1 MFTCQNRRLGRWHGL
16 WTSSSSAEPA
26 PTEVVPEA
34 MPDAS
39 TVGCIRMRIM
49 KTWIW
54 RIETET
60 TKTGSLGICFPN
72 SLDLWASLCLPDL
85 CSFAA
90 LPGHWQYQKIVKSA
104 PGRSV
109 RNPKGSKPNRL
120 EAPSKSNLRLW
131 LPLLFELFSSIT
143 CNHARL
149 IEARF

>member
-1 MFTCQNRRLGRWHGL
+1 MFTCQNRKLGRWHGL

-39 TVGCIRMRIM
+39 TVGCIRIRIM
-49 KTWIW
+49 KTWMMKNRNW
-54 RIETET
+54 ET
-60 TKTGSLGICFPN
+60 KIGSLGIGFSN
-72 SLDLWASLCLPDL
+72 SLDLWTLSAWLMFLRCFTWALTISQNLQISTGQI
-85 CSFAA
+85 CS
-90 LPGHWQYQKIVKSA
+90 KS
-104 PGRSV
+104 
-109 RNPKGSKPNRL
+109 KKKQTQQIGSAKP
-120 EAPSKSNLRLW
+120 SSSNLRYW